1 MKRQLPLFV
10 VLAVALFAM
19 AVKFIGFGAWGK
31 TAITELD
38 IWIQTS
44 YIFAFLYGPIHLVQL
59 HLSNTR
65 KRRPQWVYSAAF
77 LIIIAITTPMFLF
90 MGLKHP
96 VNKFIIDN
104 ITNQIDSAVYAMLG
118 FYVCSAAYRSFKL
131 KNIEATILLVAAVL
145 LMLGQA
151 PIGEQIIPGV
161 TKVSQWILDVPN
173 SAGMRGIRIGA
184 SIGAFAAS
192 IRVILGLERSW
203 TGSGH

>member
-1 MKRQLPLFV
+1 MKKQLPIYV
-10 VLAVALFAM
+10 VLIVGLFAM
-19 AVKFIGFGAWGK
+19 AIKFIDFGTWGK
-31 TAITELD
+31 TATTELD
-38 IWIQTS
+38 TWIQTS
-44 YIFAFLYGPIHLVQL
+44 YIFAFLYGPINLIRL
-59 HLSNTR
+59 HAVNTQ
-65 KRRPQWVYSAAF
+65 KRRPRWIYSAIF
-77 LIIIAITTPMFLF
+77 LALIAITTPLFLA

-96 VNKFIIDN
+96 FNAFIIDN
-104 ITNQIDSAVYAMLG
+104 ITNQIDSAIYAMLG

-131 KNIEATILLVAAVL
+131 KNVEATILLIAAII

-151 PIGEQIIPGV
+151 PIGERIIPGI
-161 TKVSQWILDVPN
+161 TKVSQWVLDVPN